1 MIENF
6 SFQSLTDYMI
16 FLQAVPGHATGQFF
30 DLFQLQ
36 AAMA

>member
-1 MIENF
+1 
-6 SFQSLTDYMI
+6 MI

-36 AAMA
+36 AAMASTGENS